1 MKGPE
6 RVVTAPAMHRSG
18 GLMHEGGNT
27 RFHVSAMVGARDNAP
42 TVSELDDGELVRM
55 LTTPVAHVGDKLE
68 CLAWMPVRLRP
79 DEQGRYRRAA
89 RYVDAVS
96 CLVLDLDQGEPLK
109 RAKTLIDGRRAIL
122 HTSWSHRPDFPKGRI
137 VFPLAEPVPVAKWA
151 DVWTAAETWARGV
164 ELTIDPAT
172 KDASRLY
179 FLPAYPRDDV
189 ERRRAFW
196 ARAWDGEYLS
206 WRWLLAQYPRARQ
219 EVRTFAPVMSA
230 NVRGLPGQDR
240 TELRRHF
247 ARRVIETRAEELA
260 TTPQGGRNLLA
271 FRAGAAAAQLHAA
284 GVLDLEEARAV
295 LLSAA
300 LASGLS
306 QREADAAI
314 QNGMQRGVSDG
325 PWQF

>member
-1 MKGPE
+1 M
-6 RVVTAPAMHRSG
+6 
-18 GLMHEGGNT
+18 
-27 RFHVSAMVGARDNAP
+27 RFAVSALVGARDNAP
-42 TVSELDDGELVRM
+42 TASELDDGELVRL
-55 LTTPVAHVGDKLE
+55 LTTPIEHEGDKIE

-79 DEQGRYRRAA
+79 DEQGRIRRAA
-89 RYVDAVS
+89 RFVEAVS

-109 RAKTLIDGRRAIL
+109 RAKGLIDGRRAIL
-122 HTSWSHRPDFPKGRI
+122 HTSWSHTPAYPKGRI
-137 VFPLAEPVPVAKWA
+137 VFPLAEPAPASKWG
-151 DVWTAAETWARGV
+151 DVWTAAEQWARSV

-179 FLPAYPRDDV
+179 FLPAVPKGDA

-196 ARAWDGEYLS
+196 AKAWEGEYLS
-206 WRWLLAQYPRARQ
+206 WRWLVSTYPRPRV
-219 EVRTFAPVMSA
+219 EVRTFSPVQSA

-240 TELRRHF
+240 TEQRRRF
-247 ARRVIETRAEELA
+247 AWRVVETRAEELA
-260 TTPQGGRNLLA
+260 ATAEGGRNLLA

-300 LASGLS
+300 MASGLS

-314 QNGMQRGVSDG
+314 QNGMNRGASDG
-325 PWQF
+325 PWSF